1 MNISLADEYPSKL
14 YLKCLKVPTECLP
27 AISTEMVVMLL
38 LKQEKSIRS
47 FNTLKQL
54 WYNYKEHNYM
64 FLMSL
69 IVQAS
74 LINIRNSIKTNYALI
89 FKDELKEKYHISQV
103 KQL

>member
-1 MNISLADEYPSKL
+1 
-14 YLKCLKVPTECLP
+14 
-27 AISTEMVVMLL
+27 
-38 LKQEKSIRS
+38 
-47 FNTLKQL
+47 
-54 WYNYKEHNYM
+54 M

-74 LINIRNSIKTNYALI
+74 LINIRNSIKTNYALK